1 MRALHALLI
10 EGNHQNQM
18 IPGIASKWEV
28 SQDGKSWTWT
38 VGKNATFHNGEPV
51 TAEDVF
57 FTMERYHGKEAETGA
72 TSTGAI
78 RWARD
83 TEKTEIIG
91 PDTVR
96 VTHRQPFAP
105 YPFQFSALQSS
116 SAGGSVLPKNYFE
129 QVGEKGYAD
138 QPIGAGP
145 FKLVEFRPSEMMLF
159 ERFGDYYFNP
169 ENGYPEDRRMKFQT
183 LDIRLVPE
191 EATRAS
197 ALQAGQADIVEVN
210 LQSRNQVEASGG
222 RFVWIAEASYT
233 QVRPIGCWKPELPC
247 HNKQVRYALD
257 YAIDRDLIVNQLYGG
272 TEAASPQ
279 GYGTCNPQH
288 SRV

>member
-1 MRALHALLI
+1 
-10 EGNHQNQM
+10 
-18 IPGIASKWEV
+18 
-28 SQDGKSWTWT
+28 
-38 VGKNATFHNGEPV
+38 
-51 TAEDVF
+51 
-57 FTMERYHGKEAETGA
+57 
-72 TSTGAI
+72 
-78 RWARD
+78 
-83 TEKTEIIG
+83 
-91 PDTVR
+91 
-96 VTHRQPFAP
+96 
-105 YPFQFSALQSS
+105 
-116 SAGGSVLPKNYFE
+116 
-129 QVGEKGYAD
+129 
-138 QPIGAGP
+138 
-145 FKLVEFRPSEMMLF
+145 VEFRPSEMMLF